1 MFFFSFLD
9 YYLENQS
16 IYTSDIP
23 APSDPAN
30 GSSDWILRSHI
41 NIRERLMT
49 IEYDPPIVAQ
59 HVAIIR
65 SDTVELGLVEVLVYG
80 KFSLVLG
87 LRIIL
92 R

>member
-1 MFFFSFLD
+1 M
-9 YYLENQS
+9 
-16 IYTSDIP
+16 TSP
-23 APSDPAN
+23 TDPADD
-30 GSSDWILRSHI
+30 SSDWILRRNV
-41 NIRERLMT
+41 NISETSFT

-59 HVAIIR
+59 HVAVIR